1 MLQKNIQVTTEI
13 EVIFQ
18 KQKANRWKMANT
30 TAEERIGKLIRL
42 RDAILAHREDLQ
54 NAIHADYGKHPSETD
69 ITEIYPCIAEINHT
83 ISHLRKWMKP
93 KRVGT
98 PLALF
103 GTRSELR
110 FEPRGL
116 VLILS
121 PWNYPFNLLINPL
134 VAAMSA
140 GNCCIL
146 KPSSKVPHTS
156 KFLKTFI
163 SSLFDE
169 GEVALF
175 EGSSAISNDLLKL
188 PFDHIFFTGS
198 PKIGKEVMAA
208 AAQHLATVTLELGGK
223 SPAIIDQTADIRK
236 TAERLM
242 WGKFINAG
250 QTCVAPDFALIH
262 QSKLAEFLKESRAI
276 LMSRF
281 GKSEEDRKQC
291 PYFARLVSDGAW
303 TELTRVLQK
312 SVSQG
317 ARIEIGGESDAK
329 QRYIAP
335 TLLSNVRIDTEIMR
349 NEIFGPILPILTYNN
364 LDEVYEI
371 LHSMEKPLAF
381 YLFSDNKSSIERIVR
396 NSTAGGT
403 CINSAIIHLANPDLP
418 FGGVGQSGMGNYH
431 GLHGFR
437 ALSHE
442 RAVLRQTKWFDALR
456 FFYPPYTP
464 FVKKLIDFAINY
476 L

>member
-1 MLQKNIQVTTEI
+1 MLQKNIQPTTEI
-13 EVIFQ
+13 EIIFQ

-30 TAEERIGKLIRL
+30 TADERIGKLIRL
-42 RDAILAHREDLQ
+42 RDAIMAHREDLQ

-69 ITEIYPCIAEINHT
+69 ITEIYPCISEINHT
-83 ISHLRKWMKP
+83 ISSLRKWMKP
-93 KRVGT
+93 KRVSS

-103 GTRSELR
+103 GTRSEIR
-110 FEPRGL
+110 FEPRGM

-146 KPSSKVPHTS
+146 KPSSKVPNTS

-163 SSLFDE
+163 SGIFDE
-169 GEVALF
+169 SEVALF

-198 PKIGKEVMAA
+198 PKIGKDVMAA
-208 AAQHLATVTLELGGK
+208 AAKHLATVTLELGGK

-262 QSKLAEFLKESRAI
+262 QSKLPEFLKEARTILTSRY
-276 LMSRF
+276 
-281 GKSEEDRKQC
+281 GKSEEDRKSC

-303 TELTRVLQK
+303 KELTGILQK
-312 SVSQG
+312 SVAQG
-317 ARIEIGGESDAK
+317 ARIEVGGESDAK

-335 TLLSNVRIDTEIMR
+335 TLLSNVTLDTEIMK
-349 NEIFGPILPILTYNN
+349 NEIFGPILPILTYNH
-364 LDEVYEI
+364 LDEVYNI
-371 LHSMEKPLAF
+371 LHHMEKPLAF
-381 YLFSDNKSSIERIVR
+381 YLFSEDKRSIERILH

-403 CINSAIIHLANPDLP
+403 CVNSAIIHLANPELA
-418 FGGVGQSGMGNYH
+418 FGGVGQSGMGHYH
-431 GLHGFR
+431 GFHGFR

-442 RAVLRQTKWFDALR
+442 RAVLHQTKWFDALR

>member
-1 MLQKNIQVTTEI
+1 MLQKNIQATTEI
-13 EVIFQ
+13 EIVFQ
-18 KQKANRWKMANT
+18 KQKANRWKMSNT
-30 TAEERIGKLIRL
+30 TADERIGKLIRL
-42 RDAILAHREDLQ
+42 RDAIMAHREDLQ
-54 NAIHADYGKHPSETD
+54 AAIHADYGKHPSETD

-103 GTRSELR
+103 GTRSQLHY
-110 FEPRGL
+110 EPKGL

-163 SSLFDE
+163 SGIFDE
-169 GEVALF
+169 SEVALF

-198 PKIGKEVMAA
+198 PRIGKEVMAA
-208 AAQHLATVTLELGGK
+208 AAQNLATVTLELGGK
-223 SPAIIDQTADIRK
+223 SPAIIDHTANIRK

-262 QSKLAEFLKESRAI
+262 QSKLPEFLKEARAI
-276 LMSRF
+276 LSSRF
-281 GKSEEDRKQC
+281 GKTEDDRKQC

-303 TELTRVLQK
+303 KDLTRILQQ

-329 QRYIAP
+329 QRYISP
-335 TLLSNVRIDTEIMR
+335 TLLSNVNLDTEIMK
-349 NEIFGPILPILTYNN
+349 NEIFGPILPILTYNH

-371 LHSMEKPLAF
+371 LHKMEKPLAF
-381 YLFSDNKSSIERIVR
+381 YLFSDNKNSIERILR

-403 CINSAIIHLANPDLP
+403 CVNSAIIHLANPDLP
-418 FGGVGQSGMGNYH
+418 FGGVGNSGMGNYH
-431 GLHGFR
+431 GFHGFR

-464 FVKKLIDFAINY
+464 FVKKLIDFAIEY